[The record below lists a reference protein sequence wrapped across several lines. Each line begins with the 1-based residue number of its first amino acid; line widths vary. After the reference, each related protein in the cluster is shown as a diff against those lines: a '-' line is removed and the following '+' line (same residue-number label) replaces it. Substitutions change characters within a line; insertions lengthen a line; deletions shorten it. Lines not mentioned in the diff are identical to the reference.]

1 MIYSKVR
8 SQLLGTRPSSAPLCE
23 GTVAWVG
30 RRSPRPTASDKP
42 TLTLA
47 LQRWEVALR
56 PTTLGILRHV
66 QRVPAE
72 PLVHAAHG

>member
-23 GTVAWVG
+23 GTIAWVG
-30 RRSPRPTASDKP
+30 RRSPRPTAGRRSPDKP

-47 LQRWEVALR
+47 LQRWEVALHR
-56 PTTLGILRHV
+56 ATLAILRHV
-66 QRVPAE
+66 
-72 PLVHAAHG
+72 HAARPS